1 MFNASNLNIF
11 DSTSHNVE
19 KVLIKT
25 VKDLSPLEDENGQ
38 PIPYFVTYIE
48 LHFDNKTSMRL
59 SLYKDES
66 PVEIEMKEVLNR

>member
-19 KVLIKT
+19 KLLIKT
-25 VKDLSPLEDENGQ
+25 VEDVSPLEDENGK

-48 LHFDNKTSMRL
+48 FHFDNKTSMRVA
-59 SLYKDES
+59 LYKDES
-66 PVEIEMKEVLNR
+66 PVEIEIKKVSNR